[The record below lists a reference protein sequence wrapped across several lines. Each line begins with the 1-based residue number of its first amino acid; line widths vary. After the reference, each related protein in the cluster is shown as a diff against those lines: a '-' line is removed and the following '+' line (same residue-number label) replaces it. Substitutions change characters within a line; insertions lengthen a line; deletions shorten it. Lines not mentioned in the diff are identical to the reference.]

1 MSKVYFGEAGYVQ
14 LLKDVLENGVEIP
27 DRTGIGC
34 RAIFDAKVVYD
45 KLKDGET
52 DFALSTIRSCPPRFS
67 FEEMWMF
74 LKGETNTKTLE
85 EKGIYFW
92 KGNTS
97 REFLDSRNL
106 DDFPEGSLV
115 AAYSSQWRGF
125 GKFSDKY
132 MTYEQI
138 MAGEGEGIDQLKT
151 LLHTLKEDKY
161 SRRMVVS
168 LWNPAEEDLMPLTP
182 CWWASE
188 YVVLPSKE
196 GKDVLHVKL
205 ISRSL
210 DVLFGFP
217 FAVQQYRLFQLALCK
232 MFGFEMGTLSADL
245 SHVHLYNNQLEYTQE
260 TVQREFGKQGKVLIN
275 KKISSLGDL
284 LSLQWEDI
292 IVTDFEVNKTPF
304 KAAKPHMAV

>member
-14 LLKDVLENGVEIP
+14 LLHDVLENGVEIP
-27 DRTGIGC
+27 DRTGVGC

-45 KLKDGET
+45 KLESGET
-52 DFALSTIRSCPPRFS
+52 DYALSTIRSCPLRFS

-74 LKGETNTKTLE
+74 LRGETNTKALE

-97 REFLDSRNL
+97 REFLDKRGL
-106 DDFPEGSLV
+106 EHLPEGDLGR
-115 AAYSSQWRGF
+115 AYSEQWRDF
-125 GKFSDKY
+125 GGMYDIFG
-132 MTYEQI
+132 QG
-138 MAGEGEGIDQLKT
+138 ADQLWK
-151 LLHTLKEDKY
+151 LISNLEMDRY

-168 LWNPAEEDLMPLTP
+168 LWNPHEEDCMPLTP

-188 YVVLPSKE
+188 YVVLPDKE
-196 GKDVLHVKL
+196 GKDTLHVKL
-205 ISRSL
+205 INRSL

-245 SHVHLYNNQLEYTQE
+245 SHVHLYNNQLEYAQE

-275 KKISSLGDL
+275 KEISSMGDL
-284 LSLQWEDI
+284 LSLHWEDI
-292 IVTDFEVNKTPF
+292 IVTDLEVNKTPF
-304 KAAKPHMAV
+304 TAERPPMAI

>member
-1 MSKVYFGEAGYVQ
+1 VSKVYYGESGYVQ

-45 KLKDGET
+45 KLGDGET
-52 DFALSTIRSCPPRFS
+52 DFALSSLRSCPPRFS

-74 LKGETNTKTLE
+74 LKGETDTKTLE
-85 EKGIYFW
+85 DKGIYFW
-92 KGNTS
+92 AGNTS
-97 REFLDSRNL
+97 REFLDSRDL
-106 DDFPEGSLV
+106 CHLPEGDLGR
-115 AAYSSQWRGF
+115 AYSEQWRDF
-125 GKFSDKY
+125 GGY
-132 MTYEQI
+132 YTYARQ
-138 MAGEGEGIDQLKT
+138 GVDQLLKLIDT
-151 LLHTLKEDKY
+151 LGSDRY

-168 LWNPAEEDLMPLTP
+168 LWNPSEEDLMPLTP

-188 YVVLPSKE
+188 YVVLPNKE

-205 ISRSL
+205 INRSL

-245 SHVHLYNNQLEYTQE
+245 SHVHLYNNQLEYAQE
-260 TVQREFGKQGKVLIN
+260 TVQREFGEHGKVLIN
-275 KKISSLGDL
+275 KEISSLGDL

-292 IVTDFEVNKTPF
+292 LVTDLEINKTPF
-304 KAAKPHMAV
+304 RTPKPSMAI